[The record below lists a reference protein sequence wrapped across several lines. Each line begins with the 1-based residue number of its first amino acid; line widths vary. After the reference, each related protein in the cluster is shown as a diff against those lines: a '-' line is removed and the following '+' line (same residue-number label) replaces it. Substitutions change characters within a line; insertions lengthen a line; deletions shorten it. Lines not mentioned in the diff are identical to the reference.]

1 MFQAR
6 ATTLFA
12 ALCILGTVIPLI
24 PFALWLADHGV
35 EPRRFAEEMFEN
47 RISSFFALDVLLS
60 AVTVLVACAL
70 NPDRLARNQRI
81 GVAAGCCL
89 IGVSLG
95 LPLYFW
101 LRERNALTRSR

>member
-1 MFQAR
+1 MSQTR
-6 ATTLFA
+6 TMSVFA

-24 PFALWLADHGV
+24 PFVLWLADHGV
-35 EPRRFAEEMFEN
+35 EPRRFVEEMFEN

-60 AVTVLVACAL
+60 AVTMLVVCVL

-81 GVAAGCCL
+81 GIAAGCCL

-101 LRERNALTRSR
+101 FRERNAITRSR

>member
-1 MFQAR
+1 MPHAR
-6 ATTLFA
+6 TTTLFA
-12 ALCILGTVIPLI
+12 ALCVLGTAIPLV
-24 PFALWLADHGV
+24 PFVLWLIDHGV

-60 AVTVLVACAL
+60 AVTILVACAL
-70 NPDRLARNQRI
+70 NPDRLTRNQRVGI
-81 GVAAGCCL
+81 AAGCCL